1 MVNRKTMLVTGAA
14 TLALLG
20 IGGGVAL
27 ADTTSPTT
35 TPSTNGKQSQA
46 KQHKGLLAHTAHGQF
61 TLNGPKHQVVD
72 VQRGQ
77 VQSVDGKSITVKSND
92 GFTATY
98 TVDSNTKVRKDKKT
112 AAINQVAAGDQVL
125 VMADKNG
132 SADTAKRIVDRG
144 PAKR

>member
-14 TLALLG
+14 ALALLG

-27 ADTTSPTT
+27 ADTASST
-35 TPSTNGKQSQA
+35 TPSTSGEQSQT
-46 KQHKGLLAHTAHGQF
+46 KHHKGLLAHTAHGQL

-72 VQRGQ
+72 VQRGE
-77 VQSVDGKSITVKSND
+77 VQSVDGKSITVKSSD

-112 AAINQVAAGDQVL
+112 AAISQVATGDQVL

-132 SADTAKRIVDRG
+132 SADTAKRIADRG